1 MNVSSQNNETKGQ
14 ISALANEF
22 KQQPGHFKW
31 LLEALALHQLL
42 ATEGI
47 LVKLNESID
56 QGPVYDC
63 QVLWLTKDKRFFELT
78 AETEYPSKNLKKETI
93 AIQDVTKRIEVNQ
106 NQPGNGKTFG
116 FLAIEVLEELLPD
129 RGK

>member
-63 QVLWLTKDKRFFELT
+63 QALWLTKDQRFIGLI
-78 AETEYPSKNLKKETI
+78 AETEYPAKTLKRETV
-93 AIQDVTKRIEVNQ
+93 AIHDVTRSVQVNQ
-106 NQPGNGKTFG
+106 NQPGTGKTLG
-116 FLAIEVLEELLPD
+116 FLAIEVLEDLVIGD
-129 RGK
+129 W